1 MRKKLMLAALMVSAF
16 TYAAPVCISSN
27 PYDYNSLGSE
37 GCSLGDL
44 TFTNFSYVP
53 VGIGSIQNAFI
64 SSNGIDRLVLS
75 GLVVG
80 DFGESNG
87 MSLSFDIDGLSHPFS
102 RKVTFVGSC
111 THDPS
116 EGAPNNGLRL
126 DLGGHPETSPCD
138 GNDEIFTITEWFG
151 PSPNYPEYGRFAVEL
166 AGYSLSALYSVTV
179 EYSFAEVPEP
189 ATLLFS
195 GAGLAVLL
203 MVRRQKKQ
211 AE

>member
-1 MRKKLMLAALMVSAF
+1 MRKKLMLVALMASALS
-16 TYAAPVCISSN
+16 YAAPVCVSSD
-27 PYDYNSLGSE
+27 PYDYNNLGID
-37 GCSLGDL
+37 GCSLGAL

-53 VGIGSIQNAFI
+53 VGIGSIENAFI

-80 DFGESNG
+80 DLGESNG
-87 MSLSFDIDGLSHPFS
+87 MSLFFDIDGLSHPFS

-126 DLGGHPETSPCD
+126 DLGGHPEASLCD

-189 ATLLFS
+189 ATLLLG
-195 GAGLAVLL
+195 GAGLGVLW
-203 MVRRQKKQ
+203 MMRRQKEQ
-211 AE
+211 AD